1 MDLKTFNPNGVGVD
15 NGAYYGLPFTP
26 EEAALVLVSAPWD
39 VTVSYGAGT
48 ALAPD
53 ALIEASTQLDL
64 YDASAP
70 GAWLEGIAT
79 ADIDISLLRA
89 RKLRADAE
97 RVIEHLEEG
106 GAPDDE
112 RIERRLR
119 RINEGCAA
127 MNDNI
132 YRQARQWL
140 SQGKVVGLVGGD
152 HSTPYGLI
160 RAVAEKESSLGI
172 LHIDAH
178 CDLREAYE
186 GFEFSH
192 ASIMFNVLRDLPQVR
207 KFVQVG
213 VRDYCDAEA
222 ERAASDGRISMFDS
236 RSLARAGFAGTTWAE
251 SCRRIVD
258 ELIYER
264 IAVEARVLRDFAPH
278 CTPEHR
284 ALIRQRAAA
293 YDELAK
299 AETLDFNRL
308 YEADTRLHET
318 WFSAMGKM
326 YLWRTLQNAHAD
338 YSRFRMLDTLTTGG
352 LAEVVADHHN
362 LIDAIERCDLA
373 AFEPLVER
381 HLYGGIRRLGSKLT
395 EEYADLF

>member
-70 GAWLEGIAT
+70 GAWLGGIAT
-79 ADIDISLLRA
+79 ADIDYSQLEES

-192 ASIMFNVLRDLPQVR
+192 ASIMFNVLRDVPAVTKIAQVAVRDFSEREAALAASSGRVLLFDDLSLAAAGFRGETWDAQCLRSGETLPQEVYVSFDIDGLSYENCPHTGTPVAGGLGFNQAVWLLDTLVR
-207 KFVQVG
+207 SG
-213 VRDYCDAEA
+213 
-222 ERAASDGRISMFDS
+222 
-236 RSLARAGFAGTTWAE
+236 
-251 SCRRIVD
+251 RRIVGFD
-258 ELIYER
+258 VVEVTPAREER
-264 IAVEARVLRDFAPH
+264 IDAITGARVLWKL
-278 CTPEHR
+278 CN
-284 ALIRQRAAA
+284 L
-293 YDELAK
+293 
-299 AETLDFNRL
+299 TLKSNVR
-308 YEADTRLHET
+308 
-318 WFSAMGKM
+318 
-326 YLWRTLQNAHAD
+326 
-338 YSRFRMLDTLTTGG
+338 
-352 LAEVVADHHN
+352 
-362 LIDAIERCDLA
+362 
-373 AFEPLVER
+373 
-381 HLYGGIRRLGSKLT
+381 
-395 EEYADLF
+395 